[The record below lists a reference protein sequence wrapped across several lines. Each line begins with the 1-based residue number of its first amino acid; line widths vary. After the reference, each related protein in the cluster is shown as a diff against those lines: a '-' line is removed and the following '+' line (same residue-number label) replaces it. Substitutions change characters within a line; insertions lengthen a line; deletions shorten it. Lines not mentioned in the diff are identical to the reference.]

1 MCCTRRSLGFSALA
15 FGVGVLLCTVL
26 PPLAMACVEAGV
38 IVGVG
43 VILFIK

>member
-1 MCCTRRSLGFSALA
+1 MCCSKRAMGFSAFA
-15 FGVGVLLCTVL
+15 FGAGVLLCTAL

-43 VILFIK
+43 VILFVK

>member
-1 MCCTRRSLGFSALA
+1 MCCTRRSLGFSALT
-15 FGVGVLLCTVL
+15 FGAGVLLCTVL